1 MTLVVTPKGNLDRFL
16 DQLFEVTTLRS
27 SGMNNGSIMYNVTEN
42 NFGRVKKQLETSIS
56 QTSYNC
62 TIELIK

>member
-27 SGMNNGSIMYNVTEN
+27 SGISNGSIMYNVTEN
-42 NFGRVKKQLETSIS
+42 NFGRVKKQLEISIS
-56 QTSYNC
+56 QTTYNC

>member
-1 MTLVVTPKGNLDRFL
+1 MTLVVTPKGNIDRFL

-27 SGMNNGSIMYNVTEN
+27 SGMSNGSIMYSVTES
-42 NFGRVKKQLETSIS
+42 NFGKVKKQLESSIA